1 MIEKELVFNYNLNF
15 KDIYNLAVENNDEF
29 IKIIPEIILYDKGVW
44 MKDDIYRKDKLLINI
59 ADIPY
64 DLRSVIDMIRNKKGL
79 IGLKIKIKKILNT
92 DKEIYLRIKLKL
104 NGFLGR
110 IIEKFLK
117 IISNINI
124 IYKEDFETE
133 VKVRYQIKSM
143 FPNDLNDKI
152 DNHIQNKLNNYYI
165 KKIDN
170 YFNNL

>member
-29 IKIIPEIILYDKGVW
+29 IKVIPEIVLYDKGVW

-64 DLRSVIDMIRNKKGL
+64 DLRGVIDMIRDKKGL

-92 DKEIYLRIKLKL
+92 DKDIHLRIKLKL

-124 IYKEDFETE
+124 IYKEDFKTE

>member
-79 IGLKIKIKKILNT
+79 IGLKIKIKKILDT

>member
-79 IGLKIKIKKILNT
+79 IGLKIKIKKMLNT

>member
-104 NGFLGR
+104 NGFLGK

>member
-64 DLRSVIDMIRNKKGL
+64 DLRSVIDMIRDKKGL

-92 DKEIYLRIKLKL
+92 DKEIHLRIKLKL
-104 NGFLGR
+104 NGFLGK